1 MAGFKNST
9 LVAKNGDFTQADG
22 PNANSSESNGLVT
35 NGRLWIGSTALN
47 VGGTHINVG
56 TLVSTDSSITI
67 GYSSP
72 NITIQTTGGQPS
84 TKFDVQANTAPGT
97 DPVVP
102 TALGVITVNGAAV
115 ANHSVVLET
124 RSRAANAYNLEV
136 QYATSAAATDA
147 TKSGVAHFNSSEFTV
162 DANGFVSII
171 SGGMPWTDVTAST
184 QALSVQNGYITD
196 RGAGVTYTLPATA
209 SLGDEIKI
217 DGKLGLT
224 TIAQNANQAIR
235 MSSALS
241 TTGVSGS
248 VAGTNVGDC
257 ITLRCTT
264 AGASTIWIAENF
276 VGNWTVT

>member
-1 MAGFKNST
+1 MSGFDNDI
-9 LVAKNGDFTQADG
+9 VFAKNGDFTSAD
-22 PNANSSESNGLVT
+22 NQSVSESNGLVT
-35 NGRLWIGSTALN
+35 NSTLWIGSTALN
-47 VGGTHINVG
+47 AGGTHINVG
-56 TLVSTDSSITI
+56 SLTSPGGTLLI

-72 NITIQTTGGQPS
+72 NITLAINPATVGQTITGNSGGALSPTAGNWNILGSTVVAGTTPVATSGAASTLTINVQRSQAIASTDS
-84 TKFDVQANTAPGT
+84 TKIGLA
-97 DPVVP
+97 
-102 TALGVITVNGAAV
+102 
-115 ANHSVVLET
+115 S
-124 RSRAANAYNLEV
+124 
-136 QYATSAAATDA
+136 
-147 TKSGVAHFNSSEFTV
+147 FNSNEFSV

-171 SGGMPWTDVTAST
+171 SGGMPWTDVTTAT
-184 QALSVQNGYITD
+184 QALSIQNGYVTD

-209 SLGDEIKI
+209 TFGDIIKI

-264 AGASTIWIAENF
+264 GGASTIWVAENF